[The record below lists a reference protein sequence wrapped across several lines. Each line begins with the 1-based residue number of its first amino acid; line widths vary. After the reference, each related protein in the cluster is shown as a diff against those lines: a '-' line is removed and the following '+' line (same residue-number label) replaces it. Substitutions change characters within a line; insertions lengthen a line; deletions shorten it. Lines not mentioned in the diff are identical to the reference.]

1 MSAIVNNLE
10 MDTCHVVTPRNLD
23 LKKVTTKSL
32 MDVILALLQLV
43 VKQNLRLVPLL
54 EGRDAVAGS
63 RAQDVLRRQEKF
75 LKNSITI
82 RIKQLQVSAA
92 SAQCYITFCGH
103 IY

>member
-1 MSAIVNNLE
+1 
-10 MDTCHVVTPRNLD
+10 
-23 LKKVTTKSL
+23 

-54 EGRDAVAGS
+54 EGRNAVAGS

-82 RIKQLQVSAA
+82 RIKQLQVSAD
-92 SAQCYITFCGH
+92 SAQCFFLCSIFFIFTHCIMKQTIKHFKH
-103 IY
+103 K